1 MANWRS
7 PEPHRRYSL
16 SLSVDIFSLTDG
28 CPTGQPLHT
37 KQFRVGL
44 ASPVPCAELLTH
56 SDIGNT

>member
-7 PEPHRRYSL
+7 PEPHWRYSL
-16 SLSVDIFSLTDG
+16 IAPQGDIGKTDG
-28 CPTGQPLHT
+28 CPAGRPLHT

-44 ASPVPCAELLTH
+44 ASPVPCAEYLTH

>member
-1 MANWRS
+1 MANRRS

-16 SLSVDIFSLTDG
+16 TAPAGWSDKTDG
-28 CPTGQPLHT
+28 CPAGQPLHT

-44 ASPVPCAELLTH
+44 ASPVPCAEYLTH